1 MTKDEQEILTGFL
14 MQSITSAGYDYK
26 SGDVQFKIDLLERAL
41 EVLRYEY
48 KHLKNELPFEEFISG
63 FVSLTHGRLNF
74 AAPKKRTDIGTGT
87 AAVRLQ
93 PKLLMFLLLYHR
105 DYYKVFDIIDK
116 FIEKIWDELQVV
128 DFKKTQTGVTRC
140 FTNTRFAATT
150 LRDYGFLKYTNK
162 EAFKTWTLSLPGF
175 LVASKVLEDQNWK
188 IPETQKQTGFD
199 LHPDI
204 HLAWDSLQTFD
215 DFTGRLKT
223 LCDPKTQV
231 FTTFEPVLKKAHKM
245 LAEYWKAL
253 REDSW
258 NQADRK
264 KESLNRLRLL
274 EKDPKMEAFYD
285 QFSKCLLE
293 TFAGPWSDSTK

>member
-1 MTKDEQEILTGFL
+1 MTTDEKEILTGFL
-14 MQSITSAGYDYK
+14 MQSITSSGYPMK
-26 SGDVQFKIDLLERAL
+26 PGEIEFKIDLLERAL

-48 KHLKNELPFEEFISG
+48 KHLKNELPFEEFLSG

-74 AAPKKRTDIGTGT
+74 AAPKIRTDTGTGT

-105 DYYKVFDIIDK
+105 NYYKIYDIIDK
-116 FIEKIWDELQVV
+116 FVEKIWDELQIV

-150 LRDYGFLKYTNK
+150 LREYGFLKYTDK

-188 IPETQKQTGFD
+188 IPDTGKQTGFD

-204 HLAWDSLQTFD
+204 HLAWESLQTFD
-215 DFTGRLKT
+215 AFTNRLKT
-223 LCDPKTQV
+223 LCNPNTKV
-231 FTTFEPVLKKAHKM
+231 FTTFEPVLRKAHKM
-245 LAEYWKAL
+245 LAEYWQVLQKDDL
-253 REDSW
+253 

-264 KESLNRLRLL
+264 KESLKRLRLL
-274 EKDPKMEAFYD
+274 EKDTNIEDFYD
-285 QFSKCLLE
+285 EFSKCLLD
-293 TFAGPWSDSTK
+293 TFAGPWSDSAQ